1 LVVVL
6 LDLALL
12 LLTRLFN
19 PPWIFVGELIAS
31 ALILRHALRHED
43 GGYRRA
49 GLGVVGG
56 FMLWWGVTDI
66 AAVHVVTPYAAVFT
80 AAGAALVGASVW
92 GVISRRPLRQASSP
106 G

>member
-1 LVVVL
+1 M
-6 LDLALL
+6 L

-31 ALILRHALRHED
+31 ALILRHVLRHED

-66 AAVHVVTPYAAVFT
+66 AGVNIVTVYGAVST
-80 AAGAALVGASVW
+80 AAGAALVGAVVW
-92 GVISRRPLRQASSP
+92 GVISRRPLRQARSP